1 MGCRTD
7 ERPAEGL
14 LHTQD
19 TILDRPQ
26 ALVSPVADE
35 KVVNPKIALLYW
47 YLAKVTVMGA
57 LPDTTCTVFDML

>member
-1 MGCRTD
+1 MSMATAATMGCRAD

-14 LHTQD
+14 LHTQN

-47 YLAKVTVMGA
+47 YL
-57 LPDTTCTVFDML
+57 PIRMLE